1 MDITEEQKQELYN
14 YCRVYIRENEDVDT
28 AFERVMAKL
37 EGDDTAPDDPEE
49 FMKYAKMTARAECL
63 NLVREI
69 VQGIA
74 GKEDSDVMKEFVP
87 GINEM
92 INEAT
97 RNTAAKDEDEE
108 KSEQEE
114 NHKHAIIFGF
124 CIAALFAVTI
134 ALDIVVKK
142 RKKK

>member
-87 GINEM
+87 GINE
-92 INEAT
+92 AT

-114 NHKHAIIFGF
+114 NHKHAIIFGS